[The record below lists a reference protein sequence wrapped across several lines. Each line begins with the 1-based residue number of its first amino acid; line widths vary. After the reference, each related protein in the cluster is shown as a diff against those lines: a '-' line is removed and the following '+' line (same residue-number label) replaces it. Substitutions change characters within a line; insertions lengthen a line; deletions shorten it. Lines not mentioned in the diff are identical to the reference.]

1 MAGAWVVKAGAAG
14 LELRCRHPRPVRAL
28 IDQLSLHW
36 ADGQQQRIERP
47 SGQRGRALAINLAE
61 GRCEPERIEA
71 RLDLARELDGLQRL
85 TPSGDALRGWLQ
97 SLRRRSRR
105 WRGLVLAASC
115 GDPALT
121 VGPSYDSTV
130 LPLLLRL
137 ALLEPE
143 HDPALAVLMA
153 FSRKGRQLHGWLQL
167 LGAASGDDLALLRL
181 PELDTLGRQERLLA
195 LEQLAA
201 RAARATPLVAP
212 STVEPL
218 PLLQYWEGTPVP
230 ADVEAM
236 LQAWPAL
243 LPELQ
248 PLRLDASRGLAWIRS
263 HGEAGEGDAGGGDGG
278 DAQRFQRCWH
288 PAMQSDFLRVL
299 RVAREGGLY
308 LDCDTPTPDAPDAVE
323 RWRGLAQNCWS
334 SRTLALCVNA
344 VRQPG
349 DCRHYVVNCCLWA
362 PPGHPLLQRWLAAY
376 RHTLDTLP
384 NALVGTPKGIHRLGP
399 ELVSHLVDELLADPQ
414 TRLDPVDWQGLRLSQ
429 LEWQGWR
436 LLLLP
441 TQAYRQLF
449 GVPFSCHA
457 SYQSCNDP
465 RDWKLGVRP

>member
-1 MAGAWVVKAGAAG
+1 MASAWVVKTSAKGQ
-14 LELRCRHPRPVRAL
+14 ELRCRHPRPVRAL
-28 IDQLSLHW
+28 IDQLNLHW

-47 SGQRGRALAINLAE
+47 DRQRGRALVVSLAN
-61 GRCEPERIEA
+61 GRRRPDRIEA
-71 RLDLARELDGLQRL
+71 RLDLQREEAGLKRL
-85 TPSGDALRGWLQ
+85 TPTGAALRGWLQ
-97 SLRRRSRR
+97 GLRGRPRR

-121 VGPSYDSTV
+121 VEPSYNSTF

-137 ALLEPE
+137 ALLEPVD
-143 HDPALAVLMA
+143 DPALAVLMA
-153 FSRKGRQLHGWLQL
+153 FSRRGQQLHGWLQL

-181 PELDTLGRQERLLA
+181 PELDGLGRQERLLA

-201 RAARATPLVAP
+201 RAEQATVFIPP
-212 STVEPL
+212 STIEPL

-248 PLRLDASRGLAWIRS
+248 PLRLDASSGLEWIRS
-263 HGEAGEGDAGGGDGG
+263 HGDSGDRDDG

-299 RVAREGGLY
+299 RVAREGGIY
-308 LDCDTPTPDAPDAVE
+308 LDCDTPTPTEKNAVA
-323 RWRGLAQNCWS
+323 RWRGLAQHCWS
-334 SRTLALCVNA
+334 GRTLALCVNA

-362 PPGHPLLQRWLAAY
+362 APGHPLLQRWLAAY

-384 NALVGTPKGIHRLGP
+384 SALVNTPQGIHRLGP
-399 ELVSHLVDELLADPQ
+399 ELVSQLVEELLSDPQ
-414 TRLDPVDWQGLRLSQ
+414 TRLDPVDWQGLRLTQ

-436 LLLLP
+436 VLLLP
-441 TQAYRQLF
+441 THTYRQLF